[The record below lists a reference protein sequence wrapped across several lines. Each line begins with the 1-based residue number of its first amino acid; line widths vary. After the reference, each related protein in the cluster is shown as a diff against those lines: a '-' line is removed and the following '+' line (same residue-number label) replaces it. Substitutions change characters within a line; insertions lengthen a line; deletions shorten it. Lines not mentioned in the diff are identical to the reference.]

1 MAQTITRPH
10 EGHGT
15 AESDLDVVV
24 RRYGILAEFDEPEP
38 LMEAVKKAR
47 AAGYRKMDAFTPMP
61 VEGLSD
67 ALGFKDFYVPWT
79 MLIVGAC
86 GGTFAF
92 SFLSWAMKFD
102 YGHNIGGRPL
112 WSWPMFIPIT
122 FEATV
127 LSAALSGIFGMFI
140 MNGLPRPHHPLFSVP
155 AFDRASSSSFFLC
168 IEADDPRFDAA
179 EARSFLEGLGAKTVS
194 DVNLETGEKIREG

>member
-1 MAQTITRPH
+1 
-10 EGHGT
+10 
-15 AESDLDVVV
+15 
-24 RRYGILAEFDEPEP
+24 
-38 LMEAVKKAR
+38 
-47 AAGYRKMDAFTPMP
+47 MDAYTPMP

-79 MLIVGAC
+79 MLIFGFC

-92 SFLSWAMKFD
+92 SFLSWAMWPD

-127 LSAALSGIFGMFI
+127 LSAALSGIFGMFM

-155 AFDRASSSSFFLC
+155 AFDRASSSGFFLC
-168 IEADDPRFDAA
+168 IEADDPRYDPV
-179 EARSFLEGLGAKTVS
+179 ETRRFLEGLGAKTVS